1 MEIGLEHSLVQIA
14 QFGERA
20 TPLGTIVD
28 HVPDS
33 GAAAHAVVGIT
44 QASGAATVWMSAQ
57 LVDRAPEFQAALSGL
72 GIEPHVITGRDDAR
86 DGAVGL
92 SLALRAIAETGSVLL
107 DERELPDRA
116 ASVMTLHHVV
126 LVAVA
131 DLIPSLDSTPG
142 LLREIAAREG
152 GGYASF
158 VTGPSRTA
166 DIEMSLTVGVQ
177 GPSQI
182 TVVFVNNM
190 T

>member
-1 MEIGLEHSLVQIA
+1 MEIDLEHSLVLIA
-14 QFGERA
+14 QFSERA

-33 GAAAHAVVGIT
+33 NAAARVVADVA
-44 QASGAATVWMSAQ
+44 QASGVATVWISPQ
-57 LVDRAPEFQAALSGL
+57 LTDRAPGFRSALAGL
-72 GIEPHVITGRDDAR
+72 GIEAQVIGARGDAR

-92 SLALRAIAETGSVLL
+92 SVAHRAIAETGSVLM
-107 DERELPDRA
+107 DERLLPDRA
-116 ASVMTLHHVV
+116 ASIMTSRNVV

-131 DLIPSLDSTPG
+131 DLIPSLDSTPA
-142 LLREIAAREG
+142 LLREIAMRG
-152 GGYASF
+152 DGGYASF

-177 GPSQI
+177 GPAQI

-190 T
+190 S